1 MKFGNS
7 FTLGAIIVT
16 FVSLSSIVS
25 AQNSTAGNSSLDLG
39 PCALLGALASH
50 NVSMFDADLAMACL
64 QSVPVDVTGDIDL
77 IDGMKVLFQFQGT
90 LPYLKDPP
98 PGYLYPAVD
107 IMASLDAI
115 QADVKAGI
123 YTSEYDVQMDL
134 YNLVV
139 SAYDFHF
146 VWIPDLVDVFK
157 WRRRGALLS
166 LSSDGLILPDVYDSL
181 DVMALAASN
190 SSDYRPSP
198 IALINGVGVE
208 SWLNE
213 FAAANPWDHD
223 PDANY
228 NSVVTNVPL
237 LSYVRGG
244 IEGRGAFASGSVYQ
258 GNDTLLTFANGT
270 ERHMYNYA
278 KTSCDL
284 SGVTDGASFF
294 QRCTTPLTSFS
305 PTRNGSHPFKPPATL
320 ENSYTPV
327 PTNLGLPPPLYYPT
341 PVTIASDRSIAGY
354 FPPDQ
359 PDLVVVS
366 CTDLSP
372 RDDIEFQNVFRS
384 ILATAN
390 AAGKSK
396 LIMDI
401 RGNGGGLVADGY
413 DWFTQLF
420 PGQIPY
426 GGTNL
431 AAFGLANAMGQVV
444 TSAMADGD
452 RPPQGLGPLKD
463 YDVMADLTI
472 VLSQYDT
479 WSDFYGPVTTHGGN
493 FTNVKRNNLSDIN
506 SLGMPVYGFGND
518 TKPQPQTF
526 DPDDIVILS
535 DALCGST
542 CAVFAEMMKTQAGI
556 HAITV
561 GGRKQYGPM
570 QWVGGSKGANVQ
582 TLADLGKFAFEI
594 PAIATPAQSTLFEP
608 YADSRSSVLHA
619 LSRLSEPYAGRVNFE
634 NNIREGDDSVTP
646 LQFVYEAAD
655 CRFFYTADMILDQ
668 SLVWKRTY
676 DLKWGNGTCVQGS
689 TGDSSSVSG
698 PNSTYIEAY
707 SPPGAKNTFGANETF
722 SYPAANPKTSS
733 VKPSAAS
740 TSAAHSRTTSTKTST
755 TPTAP

>member
-1 MKFGNS
+1 MC
-7 FTLGAIIVT
+7 V
-16 FVSLSSIVS
+16 
-25 AQNSTAGNSSLDLG
+25 
-39 PCALLGALASH
+39 
-50 NVSMFDADLAMACL
+50 
-64 QSVPVDVTGDIDL
+64 
-77 IDGMKVLFQFQGT
+77 
-90 LPYLKDPP
+90 
-98 PGYLYPAVD
+98 
-107 IMASLDAI
+107 
-115 QADVKAGI
+115 
-123 YTSEYDVQMDL
+123 
-134 YNLVV
+134 
-139 SAYDFHF
+139 
-146 VWIPDLVDVFK
+146 
-157 WRRRGALLS
+157 R
-166 LSSDGLILPDVYDSL
+166 
-181 DVMALAASN
+181 
-190 SSDYRPSP
+190 SP
-198 IALINGVGVE
+198 
-208 SWLNE
+208 
-213 FAAANPWDHD
+213 
-223 PDANY
+223 
-228 NSVVTNVPL
+228 
-237 LSYVRGG
+237 RC
-244 IEGRGAFASGSVYQ
+244 SGKR
-258 GNDTLLTFANGT
+258 LTFA
-270 ERHMYNYA
+270 RHY
-278 KTSCDL
+278 
-284 SGVTDGASFF
+284 
-294 QRCTTPLTSFS
+294 R
-305 PTRNGSHPFKPPATL
+305 
-320 ENSYTPV
+320 
-327 PTNLGLPPPLYYPT
+327 
-341 PVTIASDRSIAGY
+341 
-354 FPPDQ
+354 
-359 PDLVVVS
+359 
-366 CTDLSP
+366 
-372 RDDIEFQNVFRS
+372 
-384 ILATAN
+384 
-390 AAGKSK
+390 
-396 LIMDI
+396 
-401 RGNGGGLVADGY
+401 
-413 DWFTQLF
+413 
-420 PGQIPY
+420 
-426 GGTNL
+426 
-431 AAFGLANAMGQVV
+431 
-444 TSAMADGD
+444 
-452 RPPQGLGPLKD
+452 
-463 YDVMADLTI
+463 
-472 VLSQYDT
+472 

-561 GGRKQYGPM
+561 GGRKQHGPM